1 LILKNGNP
9 VSERKALVKNAQNR
23 DFMDE
28 DWSYSLFIGW
38 GKIRR
43 VSRRYMGD
51 NILHVLYFL
60 KYFLRYQYSRTIIK

>member
-1 LILKNGNP
+1 MKIGHIACL
-9 VSERKALVKNAQNR
+9 LV
-23 DFMDE
+23 
-28 DWSYSLFIGW
+28 G